1 MPAGLTVVVGG
12 GAAGIAAARALHD
25 AGAEVLLVEAGDR
38 LGGRARSLRLP
49 IDGSAAFVPLTPS
62 PRTRS
67 GVHRAAGGIVRASG
81 RAPRSRVDPGTRP
94 G

>member
-38 LGGRARSLRLP
+38 LGGRAHSLRLP
-49 IDGSAAFVPLTPS
+49 LDGSAA
-62 PRTRS
+62 
-67 GVHRAAGGIVRASG
+67 
-81 RAPRSRVDPGTRP
+81 
-94 G
+94 